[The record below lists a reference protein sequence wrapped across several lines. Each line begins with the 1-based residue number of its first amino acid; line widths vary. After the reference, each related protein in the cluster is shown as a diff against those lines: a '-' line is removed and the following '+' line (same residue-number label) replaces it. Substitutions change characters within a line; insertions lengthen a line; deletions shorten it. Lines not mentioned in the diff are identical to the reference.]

1 MMDALFFQNKQCPS
15 EWAWSCCKIGN
26 YIEIING
33 AHNERGNRTIYENYF
48 FTDIAMIETRPV
60 Q

>member
-1 MMDALFFQNKQCPS
+1 MELTTK
-15 EWAWSCCKIGN
+15 EEIGQ
-26 YIEIING
+26 
-33 AHNERGNRTIYENYF
+33 IYENYF